1 MYSFFDFFSFGS
13 EKSVADS
20 ASLWK
25 LNFLTVFISTS
36 CKLLATYFFY
46 LNNSNKK
53 DIFFWAVAPL

>member
-36 CKLLATYFFY
+36 CNLFFFY